1 MLILNNF
8 IFNLSSKEISRRAF
22 SISSALA
29 QNMAGKYKNK
39 ACRYLRGKPQIM
51 TYDMSRLPSDI
62 AVSKSWMTWHTQNL
76 DDFKQQLGLTV
87 AQDEIIRRFVRA
99 IFYTYL
105 PLTVGGTELITKRR
119 GNVVYVT
126 GFLIPKG
133 NMEQIYWL
141 YGFTEEILSNLLKQP
156 VKLEL
161 QFIRSADD
169 LAVEYFVQPTTTP

>member
-1 MLILNNF
+1 
-8 IFNLSSKEISRRAF
+8 
-22 SISSALA
+22 
-29 QNMAGKYKNK
+29 
-39 ACRYLRGKPQIM
+39 
-51 TYDMSRLPSDI
+51 
-62 AVSKSWMTWHTQNL
+62 
-76 DDFKQQLGLTV
+76 V
-87 AQDEIIRRFVRA
+87 A
-99 IFYTYL
+99 
-105 PLTVGGTELITKRR
+105 
-119 GNVVYVT
+119 